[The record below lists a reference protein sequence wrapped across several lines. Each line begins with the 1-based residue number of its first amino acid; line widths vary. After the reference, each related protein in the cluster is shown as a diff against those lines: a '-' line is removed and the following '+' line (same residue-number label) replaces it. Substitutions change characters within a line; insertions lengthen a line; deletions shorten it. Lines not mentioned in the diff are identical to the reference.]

1 MKLDVSRALKQP
13 GEPFPLDVEQ
23 AIAPQMIS
31 GEEVRFD
38 PARLRG
44 TYMALESGNIAVDLH
59 LTTRAHA
66 RCANCLAPAQA
77 DVSEPIEELFHLG
90 GDPEDSEIFAYSGQE
105 IDLEQ
110 LAMSYAV
117 LGLPMRFLC
126 EEGCAKAPE
135 YDDADIDV
143 RLCQEEELP
152 GQRPFAALKQ
162 LLATEAGENADQRD
176 KG

>member
-23 AIAPQMIS
+23 AIAPQVIG
-31 GEEVRFD
+31 GEEIRFD
-38 PARLRG
+38 PVRLRG
-44 TYMALESGNIAVDLH
+44 TYMALEGGNIAVDLR
-59 LTTRAHA
+59 LTARAHA
-66 RCANCLAPAQA
+66 RCANCLAPAHA
-77 DVSEPIEELFHLG
+77 DVSEPIEELFLPG
-90 GDPEDSEIFAYSGQE
+90 GDPEDSEIFCYTGQE
-105 IDLEQ
+105 VDLER

-126 EEGCAKAPE
+126 REGCAKAPA
-135 YDDADIDV
+135 YDDADVDV
-143 RLCQEEELP
+143 CLCQEEELP

-162 LLATEAGENADQRD
+162 LLAREAGENADQHD

>member
-13 GEPFPLDVEQ
+13 GESFPLDVEQ
-23 AIAPQMIS
+23 AIAPQVIG

-44 TYMALESGNIAVDLH
+44 TWMALEGGNIAVDLT

-77 DVSEPIEELFHLG
+77 DVCEPIEELFHLG
-90 GDPEDSEIFAYSGQE
+90 GDPDDSEIFVYTGQE
-105 IDLEQ
+105 IDLER

-126 EEGCAKAPE
+126 REGCDRSPS
-135 YDDADIDV
+135 YDDADVDV
-143 RLCQEEELP
+143 CLCQEEELP
-152 GQRPFAALKQ
+152 GQRPLAALKQ
-162 LLATEAGENADQRD
+162 LLAEEAGKRADQ
-176 KG
+176 

>member
-13 GEPFPLDVEQ
+13 GESFPLEAEQ
-23 AIAPQMIS
+23 AIAPQDIS
-31 GEEVRFD
+31 GEMVSFD
-38 PARLRG
+38 PAQLRG
-44 TYMALESGNIAVDLH
+44 SYMALEGGDIAIRGTV
-59 LTTRAHA
+59 TTVAHA
-66 RCANCLAPAQA
+66 RCANCLAPAHA
-77 DVSEPIEELFHLG
+77 AVSEPFEELFHLG

>member
-13 GEPFPLDVEQ
+13 GESFPLDVEQ
-23 AIAPQMIS
+23 AIAPQVIG
-31 GEEVRFD
+31 GETVRFD
-38 PARLRG
+38 PARLTG
-44 TYMALESGNIAVDLH
+44 TYMALEGGNIAVDLH

-90 GDPEDSEIFAYSGQE
+90 GDPEDSEIFCYTGQE
-105 IDLEQ
+105 VDLER

-126 EEGCAKAPE
+126 REDCAEVPAC
-135 YDDADIDV
+135 DDADVDV
-143 RLCQEEELP
+143 CLCQKELP

-162 LLATEAGENADQRD
+162 LLAGEAGEER
-176 KG
+176 

>member
-13 GEPFPLDVEQ
+13 GESFPLDVEQ
-23 AIAPQMIS
+23 AIAPQMIG

-38 PARLRG
+38 PARLTG
-44 TYMALESGNIAVDLH
+44 TWMALEGGDIAVDLK

-66 RCANCLAPAQA
+66 RCANCLAPAHA
-77 DVSEPIEELFHLG
+77 DVSESIEELFHLG
-90 GDPEDSEIFAYSGQE
+90 GDPEDSEIFVYTGQE
-105 IDLEQ
+105 IDLER

-126 EEGCAKAPE
+126 REDCDKAPS

-143 RLCQEEELP
+143 CLCQEEELP

-162 LLATEAGENADQRD
+162 LLADEAGESADQ
-176 KG
+176 